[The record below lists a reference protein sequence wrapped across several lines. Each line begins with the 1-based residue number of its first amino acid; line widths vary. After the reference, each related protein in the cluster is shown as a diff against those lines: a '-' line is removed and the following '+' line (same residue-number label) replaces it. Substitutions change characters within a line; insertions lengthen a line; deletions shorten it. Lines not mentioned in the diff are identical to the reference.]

1 MEERVVREQQE
12 MRAKDE
18 YAKNCAA
25 AAAEQKAKQLD
36 LQDSISRLAEET
48 DRRLQAEEEADEKER
63 EVRKALHRLHLA
75 KIRKEE

>member
-1 MEERVVREQQE
+1 MVREQE

-18 YAKNCAA
+18 YSGT
-25 AAAEQKAKQLD
+25 KAKQ

>member
-1 MEERVVREQQE
+1 MVREQE

-18 YAKNCAA
+18 YSGT
-25 AAAEQKAKQLD
+25 KAKQ

-75 KIRKEE
+75 KIRKGEALKTNIF